1 VTVYRLGREPVFP
14 PPGEAEPSGL
24 LAVGG
29 DLASPRLLAAYAA
42 GIFPWYEDPQPI
54 LWFSPDPRWLLL
66 PSELHVARRLART
79 LRSRRFTVTLD
90 TEFGR
95 VIRGCAT
102 VRRTGEPGT
111 WITPAMQA
119 AYAELFALGFAH
131 SAETWQDGELVGGVY
146 GVSLGAAFFGESMF
160 ALRPDASKVAFA
172 TLVCQLERWGFE
184 LIDCQMHTEHLAR
197 FGASDWPRARFLRH
211 LHRALRRETRR
222 GCWSLDGD
230 LQRRRQRHDPSS
242 DPTDPGGKPR

>member
-1 VTVYRLGREPVFP
+1 MTLYRLGREPVFP
-14 PPGEAEPSGL
+14 PPREADSSGL

-29 DLASPRLLAAYAA
+29 DLSSARLLAAYAA

-66 PSELHVARRLART
+66 PAELHVSRRLART
-79 LRSRRFTVTLD
+79 LRARRFTVALD

-111 WITPAMQA
+111 WITPAMQT

-160 ALRPDASKVAFA
+160 ALRPDASKVAFV
-172 TLVCQLERWGFE
+172 TLVRQLAAWSFDFV
-184 LIDCQMHTEHLAR
+184 DCQVRTPHHER
-197 FGASDWPRARFLRH
+197 FGARAWPRALFLER
-211 LHRALRRETRR
+211 LRAALRPETRR
-222 GCWSLDGD
+222 GRWALADA
-230 LQRRRQRHDPSS
+230 QMI
-242 DPTDPGGKPR
+242 